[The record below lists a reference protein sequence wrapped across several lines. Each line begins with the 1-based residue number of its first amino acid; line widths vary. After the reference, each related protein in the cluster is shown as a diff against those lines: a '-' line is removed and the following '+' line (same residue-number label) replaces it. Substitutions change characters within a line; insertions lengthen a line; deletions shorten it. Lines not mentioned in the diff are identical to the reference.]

1 MVKIVGDQFLGRQN
15 IKRVDSNLKQD
26 DIKSIQFAQIV
37 DLLCHGEIQGIKDGN
52 FNESVSKA
60 YEQNIFL
67 DDTKIQTLNGFQ
79 NFSDVKTDV
88 RIGTADQP
96 VLELITATENTT
108 PVNREVDRSPLN
120 AAITGVYLTNG
131 TSDPQDTLN
140 SNGDDSGYRLQGTL
154 NRSNIELP
162 GKTIIF
168 IYSNSSHQFKVNEF
182 VNFQNSNIASSNSV
196 TRVTRRGVVT
206 KSGLTDGKFIFIE
219 LTDDMEFSTSTD
231 EAITDPRPGT
241 AVTTV
246 GTAVTTTSIS
256 SSAAAFDKLRVTL
269 QFPDLSKTTQEGK
282 IVSETAKFGIQILDN
297 NGTTYFPVIDEKV
310 TGIAVRGYTRD
321 FEMSFKA
328 AVRGS
333 FRAPQ
338 DTYAGKFRFTFLEEN
353 FTNSFQVGNNL
364 TFTFDDGPLQGQRF
378 TASIL
383 TLDQIFDGS
392 ADRVKQTIVQTNLD
406 ISNLDVTN
414 DEVYIGANS
423 AGNFAE
429 GRKPFSITISNVLSN
444 FPLTIK
450 VTRNMFDE
458 TDVRFRNQIVFQSF
472 TEIKTET
479 RPYNNFALV
488 GLRFNAEQF
497 GKYPTRKYLVQG
509 TKIKIPAADTN
520 GNTPVVVRDQA
531 QANTLNLGDLKNFN
545 FIHYPSNYVFNGT
558 LTTTKFFTNDPA
570 WILYDLLTTDKGFGQ
585 QIKEDGLDVF
595 SFYEAS
601 RYSSTLITLSD
612 DTKEPRFSCNAVL
625 NKQKDAYETIRDFCS
640 AMNAVPFYS
649 VGSLKISQDR
659 PTDPSYIFNLSNV
672 SEAGFVYNS
681 TAQKTKFTQCT
692 VSYFDN
698 EVQDLQV
705 ENVSLKDLHTNLTN
719 VENAFGLV
727 VKNLKTF
734 GCTSRTQAIRAAK
747 WFLLTQFLEGETVS
761 FSITVESGVIL
772 RPGQVVAIQDPL
784 KMGDRRGG
792 RIVSATTDSNSTV
805 ITVDDVDNTNIGTT
819 TGSDVLLSVILS
831 TADTGSD
838 NRKNLQTAEKYIETK
853 EVEGINLANKTITT
867 SPFRVNPKNNSVFVL
882 DRQSS
887 NVSVLP
893 KYRVIGIAEDKN
905 AATYSVTAVLYN
917 ENIYSLVEDV
927 DNTVEDVPKE
937 LIKIP
942 EPPKN
947 LNAIESII
955 LQNNRATVLIN
966 VAWQPISGVKEYLLE
981 YQVDGVDNIQRI
993 RTSQISYDIFNAQA
1007 GLYSFA
1013 VRSINALGQQGNQT
1027 IEFTKTFLG
1036 KTKAPDPVQSLT
1048 MEVINDEN
1056 MLLKFDKSTEADVTH
1071 GGNVMYHYD
1080 SKTDG
1085 SGTFNPTKTD
1095 SFDGNSTQ
1103 IVVPKLEGEHMLK
1116 FRDDGG
1122 RDSLTATSIIIN
1134 SNAGSNP
1141 DYLFIEETPTATVK
1155 QILEHNTSPKFNGFK
1170 FNTSY
1175 NSTLDALI
1183 LDSTTITVGEN
1194 SVTAVKTS
1202 GSYLFDGIL
1211 DLKAS
1216 ATVKLEKLFSAI
1228 GFLPSNL
1235 WDARLGNVDTFRSWD
1250 SDTNE
1255 SFDVSGVLKVQT
1267 TNAAPASSAYA
1278 VSDFNNRKFIEVTN
1292 TTFTARGFRFVLE
1305 IASTN
1310 QTQNIQIKELGCTVK
1325 IKRRT
1330 DSSVNKISTLN
1341 NALKTVNFTKAFF
1354 SGDSSLSLDNLV
1366 PTVEITVYD
1375 SSANDI
1381 LSVTNITNSSFQIE
1395 ITNGG
1400 SRQVREFNYIAVG
1413 YG

>member
-1 MVKIVGDQFLGRQN
+1 MVKIVGDQFLGKQN
-15 IKRVDSNLKQD
+15 IQRSDSNLKKD
-26 DIKSIQFAQIV
+26 DIKSIQFAKII
-37 DLLCHGEIQGIKDGN
+37 DLLCHGEIEGIKAGN
-52 FNESVSKA
+52 FVDGAFDS
-60 YEQNIFL
+60 YQQNIFL
-67 DDTKIQTLNGFQ
+67 DDTQIQTVNARQ
-79 NFSDVKTDV
+79 NFADVKTDV
-88 RIGTADQP
+88 RIGTSNQE
-96 VLELITATENTT
+96 VLSIINAIENTT
-108 PVNREVDRSPLN
+108 PVSRDVDRSPLN
-120 AAITGVYLTNG
+120 TTVNGVYLTNN
-131 TSDPQDTLN
+131 TQSPRDVLN
-140 SNGDDSGYRLQGTL
+140 YQSTDSGYRLE
-154 NRSNIELP
+154 NNSVELP
-162 GKTIIF
+162 PKTIVF
-168 IYSNSSHQFKVNEF
+168 IYPSTSHLFKVNES
-182 VNFQNSNIASSNSV
+182 VNFQNSNLNNTLNII
-196 TRVTRRGVVT
+196 RITRRGQAT
-206 KSGLTDGKFIFIE
+206 KTGDTTAYRYIFLERRDGLKFN
-219 LTDDMEFSTSTD
+219 TSMGSK
-231 EAITDPRPGT
+231 ITSPLPGQ
-241 AVTTV
+241 ATTSV
-246 GTAVTTTSIS
+246 GVSATTTSLTS
-256 SSAAAFDKLRVTL
+256 STANFDKLRVTL
-269 QFPDLSKTTQEGK
+269 QFPDLSITTTEGK
-282 IVSETAKFGIQILDN
+282 ISSSSVHFGIQIIEND
-297 NGTTYFPVIDEKV
+297 GTTHFPLIHERVR
-310 TGIAVRGYTRD
+310 GIASRGYTKD
-321 FEMSFKA
+321 FEIDFSA
-328 AVRGS
+328 SAIGS
-333 FRAPQ
+333 FQTASESN
-338 DTYAGKFRFTFLEEN
+338 ANKFKFKFLTEN
-353 FTNSFQVGNNL
+353 FTNTFQSGDNVIFIFN
-364 TFTFDDGPLQGQRF
+364 DGILQGQKF
-378 TASIL
+378 TASV
-383 TLDQIFDGS
+383 TSVASAFDANGIS
-392 ADRVKQTIVQTNLD
+392 TTTVQTNLD
-406 ISNLDVTN
+406 KSTLNVNNSDLYKN
-414 DEVYIGANS
+414 AGAGIGID
-423 AGNFAE
+423 
-429 GRKPFSITISNVLSN
+429 FSITIPNQLTS

-450 VTRNMFDE
+450 VIRNSFDE
-458 TDVRFRNQIVFQSF
+458 TDVRFKNQIVFQSF

-488 GLRFNAEQF
+488 GLRFDAEQF
-497 GKYPTRKYLVQG
+497 GKYPTRQYLVQG
-509 TKIKIPAADTN
+509 TKIKIPAADSN
-520 GNTPVVVRDQA
+520 GNTPVVVRDQT
-531 QANTLNLGDLKNFN
+531 QASSLGITGTLKNFN
-545 FIHYPSNYVFNGT
+545 FIHYPSGYIFNGT

-585 QIKEDGLDVF
+585 QIKEDSLDAF

-612 DTKEPRFSCNAVL
+612 STKEPRFSCNAIL
-625 NKQKDAYETIRDFCS
+625 NQQKDAYQTIRDFCS

-698 EVQDLQV
+698 NIQDLQV
-705 ENVSLKDLHTNLTN
+705 ENVFLKDLHTNLAN
-719 VENAFGLV
+719 VENAFGLN

-747 WFLLTQFLEGETVS
+747 WFLLTQFLEGEIVS

-819 TGSDVLLSVILS
+819 TGSNVLLSVVLS
-831 TADTGSD
+831 TANTDYN
-838 NRKNLQTAEKYIETK
+838 NRSEVQTAEKYIETK
-853 EVEGINLANKTITT
+853 EVTGINLANKTITT

-893 KYRVIGIAEDKN
+893 KYRIIGIAEDNN

-927 DNTVEDVPKE
+927 DNTVEDIPKE

-947 LNAIESII
+947 LSATESII

-966 VAWQPISGVKEYLLE
+966 VAWTPVQGVKEYLLE
-981 YQVDGVDNIQRI
+981 FQVDGVDNIQRI
-993 RTSQISYDIFNAQA
+993 KTSQISFDIFNAKA

-1013 VRSINALGQQGNQT
+1013 VRSINALGQQSNET
-1027 IEFTKTFLG
+1027 IEFTKTFVG
-1036 KTKAPDPVQSLT
+1036 KTKLPDAVQNLT
-1048 MEVINDEN
+1048 MEILSDEN
-1056 MLLKFDKSTEADVTH
+1056 MLLRFDKSTEADVTH

-1085 SGTFNPTKTD
+1085 SGTFSLNETN
-1095 SFDGNSTQ
+1095 SYDGNSTQ

-1122 RDSLTATSIIIN
+1122 RVSKLATSIIIN

-1141 DYLFIEETPTATVK
+1141 DYVFIEETPTATVK
-1155 QILEHNTSPKFNGFK
+1155 QILEHNTSPKFNGTK
-1170 FNTSY
+1170 TDTSF

-1183 LDSTTITVGEN
+1183 LDSTTIENGED
-1194 SVTAVKTS
+1194 SVTAVKSS
-1202 GSYLFDGIL
+1202 GSYVFDGIL

-1216 ATVKLEKLFSAI
+1216 ATVKLEKIFSSI
-1228 GFLPSNL
+1228 GFLPNTQ
-1235 WDARLGNVDTFRSWD
+1235 WDSRIGNVDTFRSWD
-1250 SDTNE
+1250 ADTNE
-1255 SFDVSGVLKVQT
+1255 TFDVNGVLKVQT

-1278 VSDFNNRKFIEVTN
+1278 DSDFNNREFVEVTN
-1292 TTFTARGFRFVLE
+1292 TMFTARGFRFVLNIE
-1305 IASTN
+1305 STN
-1310 QTQNIQIKELGCTVK
+1310 QNQNIKIKELGCTVK

-1330 DSSVNKISTLN
+1330 DSSTSKISTLN
-1341 NALKTVNFTKAFF
+1341 NALKTVTFTKAFF
-1354 SGDSSLSLDNLV
+1354 SGDSSLSLNNLV
-1366 PTVEITVYD
+1366 PTVEITVYN

-1400 SRQVREFNYIAVG
+1400 SRVVREFNYIAVG

>member
-1 MVKIVGDQFLGRQN
+1 MVRIVGDQFLGKQN
-15 IKRVDSNLKQD
+15 VQRTDSNLKD
-26 DIKSIQFAQIV
+26 DDLKSIQFATVV
-37 DLLCHGEIQGIKDGN
+37 DLLCHGEIEGIKNGN
-52 FNESVSKA
+52 FVDGA
-60 YEQNIFL
+60 FHRYQQNIFL
-67 DDTKIQTLNGFQ
+67 DDTQIQTVNARQ
-79 NFSDVKTDV
+79 NFADVDTEV
-88 RIGTADQP
+88 RTGTANQTIIRK
-96 VLELITATENTT
+96 VNAIENTV
-108 PVNREVDRSPLN
+108 PVSRVVPRSPLN
-120 AAITGVYLTNG
+120 TSVEGVYLTNA
-131 TSDPQDTLN
+131 TSSARNTLN
-140 SNGDDSGYRLQGTL
+140 NGTANSGYILTSYGV
-154 NRSNIELP
+154 ELP
-162 GKTIIF
+162 ANTIVF
-168 IYSNSSHQFKVNEF
+168 IYSNTSHLFKVNEI
-182 VNFQNSNIASSNSV
+182 VNFQYKDNNDTLCT
-196 TRVTRRGVVT
+196 TRVTRMGGV
-206 KSGLTDGKFIFIE
+206 SGLTNGKYIFLDRKDDGSMDFR
-219 LTDDMEFSTSTD
+219 TSTN
-231 EAITDPRPGT
+231 ERIEDPYEGT
-241 AVTTV
+241 VTTSV
-246 GTAVTTTSIS
+246 GITETTSSLTS
-256 SSAAAFDKLRVTL
+256 STANFDKLRVTL
-269 QFPDLSKTTQEGK
+269 QFSDLSKTNNEGK
-282 IVSETAKFGIQILDN
+282 IESESVSFGIQIIEN
-297 NGTTYFPVIDEKV
+297 NGRTHFPVIDEKIS
-310 TGIAVRGYTRD
+310 GIASRGYTRD
-321 FEMSFKA
+321 FEFDFTA
-328 AVRGS
+328 TVIGS
-333 FRAPQ
+333 FRRSQ
-338 DTYAGKFRFTFLEEN
+338 DTNGGKFELKFDEEN
-353 FTNSFQVGNNL
+353 FENSFQSNDNI
-364 TFTFDDGPLQGQRF
+364 TFTINDGILKGQTF
-378 TASIL
+378 TKSIGSVSSTLSSNRRRSIKSIL
-383 TLDQIFDGS
+383 VMFDVPSGINNS
-392 ADRVKQTIVQTNLD
+392 D
-406 ISNLDVTN
+406 IYEPTTDGYGQKFNVT
-414 DEVYIGANS
+414 VFG
-423 AGNFAE
+423 
-429 GRKPFSITISNVLSN
+429 VLAS

-450 VTRNMFDE
+450 VTRNILDLPQ
-458 TDVRFRNQIVFQSF
+458 DSRSRNQIVFQSF

-479 RPYNNFALV
+479 RPYNNFALAAI
-488 GLRFNAEQF
+488 RFNAEQF
-497 GKYPTRKYLVQG
+497 GNYPTRKYLVQG
-509 TKIKIPAADTN
+509 TKIKIPAADSN
-520 GNTPVVVRDQA
+520 GNTPVVVRDQT
-531 QANTLNLGDLKNFN
+531 QADTLNLGTIKNFN

-558 LTTTKFFTNDPA
+558 LTTTKVFTNDPA

-601 RYSSTLITLSD
+601 RYSSALITLSD
-612 DTKEPRFSCNAVL
+612 NTKEPRFSCNTIL

-681 TAQKTKFTQCT
+681 TGQKTKFTQCT

-698 EVQDLQV
+698 NVQDLQV
-705 ENVSLKDLHTNLTN
+705 ENVFLKDLHTNLAN

-747 WFLLTQFLEGETVS
+747 WFLLAQFLEGETVS
-761 FSITVESGVIL
+761 FSVTVESGVIL

-805 ITVDDVDNTNIGTT
+805 ITVDDVDNTNIGTS

-831 TADTGSD
+831 TADTSSD
-838 NRKNLQTAEKYIETK
+838 NRKEVQTAEKYIETK
-853 EVEGINLANKTITT
+853 EVTGISLANKTITT
-867 SPFRVNPKNNSVFVL
+867 KAFRVNPKNNSVYVL

-893 KYRVIGIAEDKN
+893 KYRVIGIAEDKD

-927 DNTVEDVPKE
+927 DNTVEDIPKE

-942 EPPKN
+942 NPPAN
-947 LNAIESII
+947 LSATESII

-966 VAWQPISGVKEYLLE
+966 VAWQPVPGVKEYLLE
-981 YQVDGVDNIQRI
+981 YQVKEVDNIQRI

-1013 VRSINALGQQGNQT
+1013 VRSINALGQQSNET
-1027 IEFTKTFLG
+1027 IEYTKTFLG
-1036 KTKAPDPVQSLT
+1036 KTAEPAAVQNLT

-1071 GGNVMYHYD
+1071 GGNVVYHYD
-1080 SKTDG
+1080 SATDG

-1095 SFDGNSTQ
+1095 VFDGNSTQ

-1122 RDSLTATSIIIN
+1122 RDSEVATSIIIN

-1141 DYLFIEETPTATVK
+1141 DYLFIEETPTAVVK
-1155 QILEHNTSPKFNGFK
+1155 QILEHNTSPKFNGATT
-1170 FNTSY
+1170 NTSY

-1183 LDSTTITVGEN
+1183 LDSNTITVGEN

-1202 GSYLFDGIL
+1202 GSYVFDGIL

-1216 ATVKLEKLFSAI
+1216 ATVKLEKIFSAI
-1228 GFLPSNL
+1228 GFLPNNL
-1235 WDARLGNVDTFRSWD
+1235 WDSRIGNVDTFRSWD
-1250 SDTNE
+1250 GDTNE
-1255 SFDVSGVLKVQT
+1255 TFDVNGVLKVQT

-1278 VSDFNNRKFIEVTN
+1278 DSDFNNREFVEVTN
-1292 TTFTARGFRFVLE
+1292 TTFTGRGFRFVLE

-1310 QTQNIQIKELGCTVK
+1310 QNQNIKIKELGCTVK

-1330 DSSVNKISTLN
+1330 DSSVNKISTLD

-1354 SGDSSLSLDNLV
+1354 SGDSSLLLDNLV
-1366 PTVEITVYD
+1366 PTVEITVYN

-1395 ITNGG
+1395 ITNSG
-1400 SRQVREFNYIAVG
+1400 SRVVREFNYIAVG

>member
-1 MVKIVGDQFLGRQN
+1 MVKIVGDQFLGKQN
-15 IKRVDSNLKQD
+15 IQRSDSNLKKD
-26 DIKSIQFAQIV
+26 DIKSIQFAKIV
-37 DLLCHGEIQGIKDGN
+37 DLLCHGEIEGIKAGN
-52 FNESVSKA
+52 FVDGAFDN
-60 YEQNIFL
+60 YQQNIFL
-67 DDTKIQTLNGFQ
+67 DDTQIQTVNARQ
-79 NFSDVKTDV
+79 NFADVKTDV
-88 RIGTADQP
+88 RIGTSNQE
-96 VLELITATENTT
+96 VLSIINAIENTT
-108 PVNREVDRSPLN
+108 PVSRNVDRSPLN
-120 AAITGVYLTNG
+120 TTVNGIYLTNN
-131 TSDPQDTLN
+131 TQSPRDVLNYQSSDST
-140 SNGDDSGYRLQGTL
+140 YRLE
-154 NRSNIELP
+154 NNSVELP
-162 GKTIIF
+162 PKTIVF
-168 IYSNSSHQFKVNEF
+168 IYPSTSHLFKVNESI
-182 VNFQNSNIASSNSV
+182 NFQNSNLNN
-196 TRVTRRGVVT
+196 TRTIIRITRRGQAT
-206 KSGLTDGKFIFIE
+206 KTGD
-219 LTDDMEFSTSTD
+219 STSYRYIFLERRDGLKFNTSMGTM
-231 EAITDPRPGT
+231 ITSPFPGQ
-241 AVTTV
+241 A
-246 GTAVTTTSIS
+246 TTSVGVSATTS
-256 SSAAAFDKLRVTL
+256 SLTSSTANFDKLRVTL
-269 QFPDLSKTTQEGK
+269 QFPDLSITTTEGK
-282 IVSETAKFGIQILDN
+282 IQAASVHFGIQIIEND
-297 NGTTYFPVIDEKV
+297 GTTHFPLIHERVR
-310 TGIAVRGYTRD
+310 GIALRGYTKD
-321 FEMSFKA
+321 FEIDFSA
-328 AVRGS
+328 SAIGS
-333 FRAPQ
+333 FQTASQ
-338 DTYAGKFRFTFLEEN
+338 SNANKFKFKFLTEN
-353 FTNSFQVGNNL
+353 FTNTFQSGDNVIFIFN
-364 TFTFDDGPLQGQRF
+364 DGILQGQKF
-378 TASIL
+378 TASI
-383 TLDQIFDGS
+383 TSVASAFDANGIS
-392 ADRVKQTIVQTNLD
+392 TTTVQTNLD
-406 ISNLDVTN
+406 KSSLNLN
-414 DEVYIGANS
+414 DSDLYKNAGTGIGI
-423 AGNFAE
+423 E
-429 GRKPFSITISNVLSN
+429 FSITIPNQLTS

-450 VTRNMFDE
+450 VTRNSFDE
-458 TDVRFRNQIVFQSF
+458 TNARFRNQIIFQSF

-488 GLRFNAEQF
+488 GLTFNAEQF

-509 TKIKIPAADTN
+509 TKIKIPAADSN
-520 GNTPVVVRDQA
+520 GNTPVVVRNQTQA
-531 QANTLNLGDLKNFN
+531 TALNLGTLKNFN
-545 FIHYPSNYVFNGT
+545 FIHYPSGYIFNGT

-585 QIKEDGLDVF
+585 QIKEDSLDVF

-612 DTKEPRFSCNAVL
+612 STKEPRFSCNAIL
-625 NKQKDAYETIRDFCS
+625 NQQKDAYQTIRDFCS

-698 EVQDLQV
+698 NIQDLQV
-705 ENVSLKDLHTNLTN
+705 ENVFLKNLHTNLAN
-719 VENAFGLV
+719 VENAFGLN

-747 WFLLTQFLEGETVS
+747 WFLLTQFLEGEIVS

-819 TGSDVLLSVILS
+819 TGSNVLLSVVLS
-831 TADTGSD
+831 TANTDYN
-838 NRKNLQTAEKYIETK
+838 NRSEVQTAEKYIETK
-853 EVEGINLANKTITT
+853 EVTGIDLANKTITT

-893 KYRVIGIAEDKN
+893 KYRIIGIAEDNN

-927 DNTVEDVPKE
+927 DNTVEDIPKE

-947 LNAIESII
+947 LSATESII

-966 VAWQPISGVKEYLLE
+966 VAWTPVQGVKEYLLE
-981 YQVDGVDNIQRI
+981 YQVDGIDNIQRI
-993 RTSQISYDIFNAQA
+993 KTSQISFDIFNAKE

-1013 VRSINALGQQGNQT
+1013 LRSINALGQQSNET
-1027 IEFTKTFLG
+1027 IVFTKTFLG
-1036 KTKAPDPVQSLT
+1036 KTAKPAAVQNLT
-1048 MEVINDEN
+1048 MEIINDEN

-1071 GGNVMYHYD
+1071 GGNVIYHYD
-1080 SKTDG
+1080 SATDG

-1095 SFDGNSTQ
+1095 VFDGNSTQ
-1103 IVVPKLEGEHMLK
+1103 IIVPKLEGKHMLK

-1122 RDSLTATSIIIN
+1122 RDSENATSIIIN

-1141 DYLFIEETPTATVK
+1141 DYLFIEETPTAIVK
-1155 QILEHNTSPKFNGFK
+1155 QILEHNTSPKFNGTK
-1170 FNTSY
+1170 TDTSF

-1183 LDSTTITVGEN
+1183 LDSTTIENGED

-1202 GSYLFDGIL
+1202 GSYVFDGIL

-1216 ATVKLEKLFSAI
+1216 ATVKLEKIFSSI
-1228 GFLPSNL
+1228 GFLPNTQ
-1235 WDARLGNVDTFRSWD
+1235 WDSRIGNVDTFRSWD
-1250 SDTNE
+1250 ADTNE
-1255 SFDVSGVLKVQT
+1255 TFDVNGVLKVQT

-1278 VSDFNNRKFIEVTN
+1278 DSDFNNREFVEVTN
-1292 TTFTARGFRFVLE
+1292 TMFTARGFRFVLDIE
-1305 IASTN
+1305 STN
-1310 QTQNIQIKELGCTVK
+1310 QNQNIKIKELGCTVK

-1330 DSSVNKISTLN
+1330 DSSTSKISTLN
-1341 NALKTVNFTKAFF
+1341 NALKTVTFTKAFF
-1354 SGDSSLSLDNLV
+1354 SGDSSLSLNNLV
-1366 PTVEITVYD
+1366 PTVEITVYN

-1400 SRQVREFNYIAVG
+1400 SRVVREFNYIAVG